1 MNKGDPC
8 IAALQELAAVLW
20 AQVLAG
26 GSLAS
31 ACLQP
36 LPSWSAA
43 SAGQKGLQ
51 DRDAQILRLEE
62 ATVMNESAL
71 LHNTGHESYSAL
83 SPSCGQTKA
92 YFETKNTPLWCP
104 GLQCCK
110 MSRQSSTM
118 TNLSKHLDS
127 EINE

>member
-92 YFETKNTPLWCP
+92 YFETKNIPLWCP

-110 MSRQSSTM
+110 MSKVP
-118 TNLSKHLDS
+118 L
-127 EINE
+127 